1 MGSTFSGLEVA
12 KKGLSVHQQAL
23 HTTGHNISN
32 ADNKNY
38 ARQRVEITTAEPQ
51 YDASLNRA
59 KVAGQ
64 IGQGSQVPVI
74 ERIRDSFIDDRIQE
88 TNSQKEYWGTKND
101 YLYRTEMIF
110 NEPTGLTLR
119 NQLDQF
125 WSSWQELANY
135 PDESAHRSV
144 VKEKAIAMGNR
155 IEDTYRKLN
164 QLQEQANSEIISK
177 VDLVN
182 VTAENLRNLNEKIV
196 KAEALGDRPN
206 DLYDRRD
213 TLVEELTG
221 LVDVTVSRSDK
232 DEFMIFIGQEVL
244 VQGTKLNKLETVGNP
259 DNDGKMKII
268 WERDGRDLLLK
279 SGKILALQQVRDEML
294 KEKITGVDSFAINLV
309 DTVNEIHKDGFGLNG
324 KTNVNF
330 FQPRDLS
337 LNVNA
342 EYDFDGD
349 GVLDRTTIFR
359 VSGKTSIDPEKTLG
373 ISGSMVFHKNDE
385 KSTPVIIPYNID
397 DTLNDV
403 IKRIN
408 RSEAGVVAALNHDNQ
423 LILKGVPSESNS
435 RENFMIRHIEDSGNL
450 LVGMTGILSSS
461 GNAGSFDFRKIGELE
476 KFQGSISESTITP
489 HYHPAAFVRL
499 SDEIQNNS
507 NSIAAARG
515 KDVGG
520 TGDYNKGNG
529 GKDGSNALIIAGFL
543 KDKPMMVN
551 HDQNF
556 FDFYANLI
564 SKLGTEAREA
574 KQEFGVQSA
583 LVSEFEKLRQS
594 VMGVNLDEEMANMV
608 QYQHSYNAAAK
619 MINLQNEM
627 LDVIIN
633 RMGL

>member
-51 YDASLNRA
+51 YDPTLNRA

-74 ERIRDSFIDDRIQE
+74 ERVRDSFIDDRIAE
-88 TNSQKEYWGTKND
+88 TTSHKEYWSTKND
-101 YLYRTEMIF
+101 YLYRTEIIF

-119 NQLDQF
+119 NQMDQF

-144 VKEKAIAMGNR
+144 VKEKAIGLGNR
-155 IEDTYRKLN
+155 IEDSFRKLTK
-164 QLQEQANSEIISK
+164 LQDQANEELKSK
-177 VDLVN
+177 VDLLN
-182 VTAENLRNLNEKIV
+182 VTSESIRHLNEKII

-206 DLYDRRD
+206 DLYDKRD
-213 TLVEELTG
+213 ALVEELSG
-221 LVDVTVSRSDK
+221 LVNVSVSRSDK
-232 DEFMIFIGQEVL
+232 DEFMVYIGEDIL
-244 VQGTKLNKLETVGNP
+244 VQGMKREKIDTIGNP
-259 DNDGKMKII
+259 DNEGKLKII
-268 WERDGRDLLLK
+268 WERDGRDVIFR
-279 SGKILALQQVRDEML
+279 SGKLLALQEIRDVVL
-294 KEKITGVDSFAINLV
+294 KEKITGVDSIAINLI

-324 KTNVNF
+324 KTNLNF
-330 FQPRDLS
+330 FQPRELS
-337 LNVNA
+337 GNLNA

-349 GVLDRTTIFR
+349 GVLDRTAIYRIT
-359 VSGKTSIDPEKTLG
+359 GKTTIDGDKSIG
-373 ISGSMVFHKNDE
+373 ISGSITLHKTDE
-385 KSTPVIIPYNID
+385 KSTPVVIPYNQD

-408 RSEAGVVAALNHDNQ
+408 RSESGVVAMLNHDNQ
-423 LILKGVPSESNS
+423 LVLKSTFSETTS
-435 RENFMIRHIEDSGNL
+435 RENFMIKHLEDSGNL
-450 LVGMTGILSSS
+450 LVGMTGILLSS
-461 GNAGSFDFRKIGELE
+461 GQAGSFDYKKINELS
-476 KFQGSISESTITP
+476 KLQGTISETTFTP
-489 HYHPAAFVRL
+489 YYHPASFVRL
-499 SDEIQNNS
+499 SDDISNNLD
-507 NSIAAARG
+507 NIAAARG

-520 TGDYNKGNG
+520 VGDYNKGNG
-529 GKDGSNALIIAGFL
+529 GKDGSNALLIATFL

-551 HDQNF
+551 YDKNF
-556 FDFYANLI
+556 FEFYSNLI

-583 LVSEFEKLRQS
+583 LISEFEKLRQS

-627 LDVIIN
+627 LDVLIN